1 MVISLEKLLE
11 KRLFSSIIDICEVIE
26 VIIDR
31 NEYLEQIGAYKDK
44 DLVKV
49 LTGIRRCGKSFLL
62 FELYFNYLIS
72 QGIDEEHIIKINL
85 ESNLQK
91 QLRNATRLFKFVQKQ
106 IKDKEKYYLFIDEIQ
121 TIDNFEDV
129 VNGIRVDFNIDI
141 YLTGSNSKLLSSDI
155 NTKLRG
161 RSIEI
166 KVYPLS
172 FEEFLRSSSKDQIG
186 AFNEYLLYGGLPYLL
201 SSSNEKDKVE
211 YLQMINSTV
220 IIKDIIERYRIQNE
234 NVFNAVFEFLCS
246 NIGSYVSAHKIV
258 NTLKSNG
265 YQSITDD
272 TVGNYLEH
280 LVNAYLFYKVQRYD
294 IKGKAY
300 LKTLNKYY
308 ICDLGLRNSKLNY
321 RQVEITHSLENV
333 IYLELLRRGYMV
345 DIGKNHEK
353 EIDFIA
359 RGKDDTYYIQVAYT
373 LTDEKKKEQEIGSF
387 KKIDDGY
394 KKIIVT
400 MDIDPFKV
408 IDDGYKKINLFDFLL
423 DSHAL
428 EKI

>member
-1 MVISLEKLLE
+1 MEVVIQRK
-11 KRLFSSIIDICEVIE
+11 
-26 VIIDR
+26 
-31 NEYLEQIGAYKDK
+31 EYLEQIIAYKDK
-44 DLVKV
+44 DLIKV

-62 FELYFNYLIS
+62 FELYYNYLIE

-91 QLRNATRLFKFVQKQ
+91 KLRNSTRLFNYVKKQ
-106 IKDKEKYYLFIDEIQ
+106 IKDQNKYYLFVDEIQ
-121 TIDNFEDV
+121 MVKDFEDV
-129 VNGIRVDFNIDI
+129 VNGMRIDFNIDI

-172 FEEFLRSSSKDQIG
+172 FGEFIQSTNKDQIS

-201 SSSNEKDKVE
+201 TADSEKDKVD
-211 YLQMINSTV
+211 YLGMINGTV
-220 IIKDIIERYRIQNE
+220 IIKDIIERYRVQNE
-234 NVFNAVFEFLCS
+234 NLFNAVFEFLCS
-246 NIGSYVSAHKIV
+246 NIGSYVSAYKIV

-265 YQSITDD
+265 YQSITND

-280 LVNAYLFYKVQRYD
+280 FVNAYLFYKVQRFD

-321 RQVEITHSLENV
+321 RQVEITHSLENI
-333 IYLELLRRGYMV
+333 IYLELLRRGYIV
-345 DIGKNHEK
+345 DIGKNSEK

-359 RGKDDTYYIQVAYT
+359 RSKDDTYYIQVAYT

-394 KKIIVT
+394 KKIIIT
-400 MDIDPFKV
+400 MDIDPFK
-408 IDDGYKKINLFDFLL
+408 IIGDGYKKINVFDFLL
-423 DSHAL
+423 DSRAL
-428 EKI
+428 ENT